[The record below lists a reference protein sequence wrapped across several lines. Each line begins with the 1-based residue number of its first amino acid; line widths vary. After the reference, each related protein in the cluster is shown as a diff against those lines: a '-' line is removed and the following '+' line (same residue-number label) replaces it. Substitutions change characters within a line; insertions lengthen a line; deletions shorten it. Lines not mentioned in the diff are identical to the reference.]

1 MIGAV
6 MTDKHSDTRWQVL
19 PAARRARRLAETL
32 AAALLLVLFA
42 SALSACGSQ
51 APGTLRLATT
61 TSTYDSGLLDDLLPD
76 FEETY
81 SVQVEVIAVGTGQ
94 ALALGERGDAD
105 VLLVHDR
112 RREEAFLQAG
122 YAESRDPVM
131 FNDFV
136 LVGPPSDPAGI
147 GGLDSA
153 AQALAAIAGQQA
165 PFVSRGDQS
174 GTHGREL
181 SLWEAAGLE
190 PDPAGG
196 WYFAIGQGM
205 AATLRFA
212 DEKAAYALTDRGTF
226 LALRDKLPG
235 LVILLGGGQLSEN
248 PDPELRNPYGVLVVK
263 ASAGREVQSDLART
277 FAAWLTSLPTQ
288 QRIARFGL
296 ERYGQPLFYPDSL
309 AWRQARGE

>member
-1 MIGAV
+1 
-6 MTDKHSDTRWQVL
+6 MTTKHSVSSWRVSPL
-19 PAARRARRLAETL
+19 AGRAGRLSRTL
-32 AAALLLVLFA
+32 AAALLMTLLGLL
-42 SALSACGSQ
+42 LSACGGG
-51 APGTLRLATT
+51 PGGTLRLATT

-76 FEETY
+76 FEESY
-81 SVQVEVIAVGTGQ
+81 GVQVEVIAVGTGQ

-112 RREEAFLQAG
+112 RREEAFLAAG
-122 YAESRDPVM
+122 YAESRAPVM

-136 LVGPPSDPAGI
+136 LVGPASDPAAI
-147 GGLDSA
+147 GALDSA
-153 AQALAAIAGQQA
+153 AQALRAIAEQQA

-174 GTHGREL
+174 GTHGREM

-190 PDPAGG
+190 PDPAAG

-205 AATLRFA
+205 GAALRFA
-212 DEKAAYALTDRGTF
+212 DEKGAYTLTDRGTF

-248 PDPELRNPYGVLVVK
+248 PDPALRNPYGVLVVK
-263 ASAGREVQSDLART
+263 AGAGRQVQSELART

-288 QRIARFGL
+288 ERIARFGL